1 MNNIRLLSLWTLL
14 CVGPF
19 LYAQETLNTPKGND
33 SSAIYVRYEPAPGSS
48 KTIRLRAPG
57 GSISKVRDQFV
68 QVDNSFSKRLKRR
81 SSATFWYDVIP
92 TEQSNHYV
100 IRSHTHKNVI
110 GVSGSYL
117 FYGDFTHHNDWL
129 RDELKDNFEGDSFGL
144 RDFSVGLLYARQLC
158 AKNRH
163 RLSFEIAPA
172 YRQIEQ
178 SFLASSYN
186 TSYASTDPNGLDYD
200 RLIHVT
206 NYEENVSNYCASVP
220 LDIRYDFFIFKYLS
234 LFLAGGIDNVFAI
247 SKDSYVNFDALY
259 AGRYGEEYF
268 NVVIED
274 GYYDFGNYPENI
286 IRTESDIA
294 FRYNLYGTAMAGIQ
308 LFIGPVLS
316 LEVAGVYHRM
326 LYSNIPDTNIDNYCL
341 SKSSDNYESMALTMK
356 PESKNRLG
364 INVKLKF
371 NF

>member
-1 MNNIRLLSLWTLL
+1 MNNLRLLFLWVLL
-14 CVGPF
+14 FAVSF
-19 LYAQETLNTPKGND
+19 LYAQENGNSPKSND
-33 SSAIYVRYEPAPGSS
+33 SSTVYVRYEPASGSS
-48 KTIRLRAPG
+48 KTIRLRAPN
-57 GSISKVRDQFV
+57 GSISKVGEQFME
-68 QVDNSFSKRLKRR
+68 VDNLFSKRLKRR

-92 TEQSNHYV
+92 TERTNHYI

-110 GVSGSYL
+110 GISGSYL
-117 FYGDFTHHNDWL
+117 CYGDFTHHKDWL

-178 SFLASSYN
+178 FFMANSYN

-206 NYEENVSNYCASVP
+206 NYEENVSNYCASIP
-220 LDIRYDFFIFKYLS
+220 LNLRYDFFVFRYLS
-234 LFLAGGIDNVFAI
+234 LFIAGGIDNVFII
-247 SKDSYVNFDALY
+247 SRDSYVNFDASY
-259 AGRYGEEYF
+259 AGLYGEDYF
-268 NVVIED
+268 NVIIED
-274 GYYDFGNYPENI
+274 GYYDFGNYTGNF
-286 IRTESDIA
+286 IRNESDIA

-326 LYSNIPDTNIDNYCL
+326 LYSNIPNANIDKYCL